1 MVFLGGL
8 YERFFVFQSFL
19 KTGKESRVVN
29 RKGKVRSD
37 FLLLLLVICT
47 GVLLTACGGGG
58 MSAPPPRTLSSLKIA
73 PQSPL
78 LKVGATQQLA
88 ATGTYTDG
96 STADLTATVTWTSSD
111 NNLASVD
118 NSGKATAVSVGRPV
132 ITATSGAVNN
142 ATRLL
147 VVSSDASNIP
157 RFAFVANIA
166 DGTLSAFTVN
176 MATGQLRHNG
186 YQNVGSSP

>member
-1 MVFLGGL
+1 MAIKSGRRSCTFRAASIPQSRRPWRRSRCEFSRPVPVSVCTFLAGSRGKAAMVFPGGL

-19 KTGKESRVVN
+19 KTGKESRAVN

-78 LKVGATQQLA
+78 LKVGATQ
-88 ATGTYTDG
+88 
-96 STADLTATVTWTSSD
+96 
-111 NNLASVD
+111 
-118 NSGKATAVSVGRPV
+118 
-132 ITATSGAVNN
+132 
-142 ATRLL
+142 
-147 VVSSDASNIP
+147 
-157 RFAFVANIA
+157 
-166 DGTLSAFTVN
+166 
-176 MATGQLRHNG
+176 
-186 YQNVGSSP
+186 